1 MVMKHKKFNRGGFTK
16 GPSHADGGIPM
27 VVKSTG
33 QKVELEG
40 GEGVI
45 NKKSMSDDK
54 IYKVEGTPRQIASAI
69 NEIDGNGV
77 QFDKGAKI
85 TSLEKGG
92 EIYDLNICDRN
103 SNCKNRYDMYAD
115 DGLENK
121 KVGSA
126 TIRKNYDY
134 PGVVEIK
141 NISIDEPYSHPLTYT
156 YFVKS
161 IIDKNNRTGAILKI
175 ECLNNDCFEDLV
187 EIGEMTENGENLII
201 KK

>member
-1 MVMKHKKFNRGGFTK
+1 MLMKQKIFNKGGFTV

-40 GEGVI
+40 GEAVI
-45 NKKSMSDDK
+45 NKKSMDDNR

-85 TSLEKGG
+85 TSFEKGG
-92 EIYDLNICDRN
+92 QIYDLNICDRN

-115 DGLENK
+115 DGLKNI

-126 TIRKNYDY
+126 KIKKNYDY
-134 PGVVEIK
+134 PNVVEIK
-141 NISIDEPYSHPLTYT
+141 DISIDENYSHPLTYT
-156 YFVKS
+156 YFVKG
-161 IIDKNNRTGAILKI
+161 IIDKTNKKGAILKI
-175 ECLNNDCFEDLV
+175 ECVNDECYEDLV
-187 EIGEMTENGENLII
+187 NIGDMTYNGENLII